1 MLVDFWK
8 SVKPCD
14 ILEKKLKI
22 RILAE
27 NDDDGDNTMEDAR
40 AKQTL
45 RTIPAGPAP
54 TSGDPRPLLP
64 TPQRAKK
71 TPPPTPQQQKPIIE
85 RNFPTITR

>member
-27 NDDDGDNTMEDAR
+27 NDDDDGDNTMEDAR

-45 RTIPAGPAP
+45 RTIPAP
-54 TSGDPRPLLP
+54 TSSDDPRPLLP